1 MPDSVFLLTSVH
13 HMKPLKTI
21 SLDDLSRVSGG
32 FLPLLGLIG
41 AGAGLAGQ
49 ITGAIG
55 QSKAKKAEALTQQ
68 NEAAMAAQGGGG
80 ASPSG
85 ASPGGGGA
93 PGGSNGSVSADGL
106 TKITT
111 NVSIS

>member
-1 MPDSVFLLTSVH
+1 
-13 HMKPLKTI
+13 MKPFQTI
-21 SLDDLSRVSGG
+21 TLDDLAHVSGG

-41 AGAGLAGQ
+41 AGASLAGQ

-55 QSKAKKAEALTQQ
+55 QSKAKKAEQIMAQ
-68 NEAAMAAQGGGG
+68 NQAAAGGGG
-80 ASPSG
+80 APSG
-85 ASPGGGGA
+85 ASPGGGPA
-93 PGGSNGSVSADGL
+93 PGGSAGSVGADGL

>member
-1 MPDSVFLLTSVH
+1 
-13 HMKPLKTI
+13 MKPLKPL
-21 SLDDLSRVSGG
+21 SLADLSRVSGG

-68 NEAAMAAQGGGG
+68 NEAALAARGG
-80 ASPSG
+80 APSG
-85 ASPGGGGA
+85 ASPGGGAG
-93 PGGSNGSVSADGL
+93 PGGSNGSVGADGL
-106 TKITT
+106 TRITT

>member
-1 MPDSVFLLTSVH
+1 
-13 HMKPLKTI
+13 MKPLKTI
-21 SLDDLSRVSGG
+21 SVDDLSRVGGG

-55 QSKAKKAEALTQQ
+55 QSKAKKAEALQQQ
-68 NEAAMAAQGGGG
+68 NQAAMAGG
-80 ASPSG
+80 AGGAAPSG
-85 ASPGGGGA
+85 ASPGGGS

>member
-1 MPDSVFLLTSVH
+1 
-13 HMKPLKTI
+13 MKPFKSI
-21 SLDDLSRVSGG
+21 PLDDLSRVNGG

-41 AGAGLAGQ
+41 AGAGLAGK

-55 QSKAKKAEALTQQ
+55 QSKAKKAEAITAQ
-68 NEAAMAAQGGGG
+68 NQAAGGG
-80 ASPSG
+80 AAPGG
-85 ASPGGGGA
+85 ASPGGGQP
-93 PGGSNGSVSADGL
+93 PGGPTGSVSADGL

>member
-1 MPDSVFLLTSVH
+1 
-13 HMKPLKTI
+13 MKPLKTI

-68 NEAAMAAQGGGG
+68 NEAALAAQGGAPG
-80 ASPSG
+80 G
-85 ASPGGGGA
+85 ASPGGAA

-106 TKITT
+106 TKITN